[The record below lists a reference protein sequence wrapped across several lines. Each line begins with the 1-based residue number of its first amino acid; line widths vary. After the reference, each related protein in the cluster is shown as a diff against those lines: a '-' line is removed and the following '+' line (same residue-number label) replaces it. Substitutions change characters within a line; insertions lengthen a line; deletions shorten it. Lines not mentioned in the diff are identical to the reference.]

1 MKDVT
6 KVEEQRHWG
15 TVVDEGGSKGN
26 RSLTS
31 SLLLVLLTGKYPSE
45 RMEDMGDLPC
55 QINIESLIQFA
66 CDTVRAIN
74 GRRWT
79 GRKWNRWIGEKVL
92 NMYRGWIFCPCWN
105 GSIFLPGRHSSA
117 YKFTQSNPWAVWS
130 IALTVCCILVFL
142 CTFPSGLHSEVGNQ
156 RHLDVVCA
164 PSLQGESHPGPSG
177 HWGFGRCGEGKAGK
191 LLYSWDSIYISISHL
206 NSIFR
211 TCSYKLQILLWM
223 MRPNSLSLN

>member
-66 CDTVRAIN
+66 LFLECDTVRAIN
-74 GRRWT
+74 GRR
-79 GRKWNRWIGEKVL
+79 
-92 NMYRGWIFCPCWN
+92 
-105 GSIFLPGRHSSA
+105 
-117 YKFTQSNPWAVWS
+117 
-130 IALTVCCILVFL
+130 
-142 CTFPSGLHSEVGNQ
+142 
-156 RHLDVVCA
+156 
-164 PSLQGESHPGPSG
+164 
-177 HWGFGRCGEGKAGK
+177 
-191 LLYSWDSIYISISHL
+191 
-206 NSIFR
+206 
-211 TCSYKLQILLWM
+211 
-223 MRPNSLSLN
+223 